1 MSIEQMRDYVSRL
14 SESRAWKERVRGM
27 SNNQILA
34 IYNRS
39 VLDRSKAKDAKCNV
53 TNTVT
58 NNVTVTQSNADR

>member
-39 VLDRSKAKDAKCNV
+39 VLDRFKAN
-53 TNTVT
+53 NTKKET
-58 NNVTVTQSNADR
+58 EK